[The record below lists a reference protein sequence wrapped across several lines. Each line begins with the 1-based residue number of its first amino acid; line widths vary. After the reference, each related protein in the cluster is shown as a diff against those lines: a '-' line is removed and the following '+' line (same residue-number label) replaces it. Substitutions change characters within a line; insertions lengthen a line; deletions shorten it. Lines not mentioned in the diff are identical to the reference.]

1 MTYYKW
7 LLPNRETPIQKTK
20 WPVRV
25 KQWTEDE
32 IPVICK
38 SGWHGIET
46 KDVMT
51 HYPQVSGSELWE
63 VEARGN
69 IVHGGDKFAAT
80 SMRLV
85 RMVAKPSDK
94 DLRLFACDV
103 AQDVLWIFEKVH
115 PGDLRVRE
123 CIEVARR
130 FALGEA
136 SEEEREAAGAAAWA
150 AARDAG
156 AAARA
161 ARAAAWAAAW
171 AAARDACA
179 AAEAAARAAWVAAGD
194 AAREKYNTM
203 FCETLGLSTEGGEK

>member
-7 LLPNRETPIQKTK
+7 LLPNRETPIQNVK

-38 SGWHGIET
+38 SGWHGIEL
-46 KDVMT
+46 KDVLT
-51 HYPQVSGSELWE
+51 HYPPVSGSELWE

-69 IVHGGDKFAAT
+69 IIHGGDKFAAT

-103 AQDVLWIFEKVH
+103 AQDVLWIFEKEC

-123 CIEVARR
+123 CIEVARQY
-130 FALGEA
+130 ALWKA
-136 SEEEREAAGAAAWA
+136 SKKER
-150 AARDAG
+150 D
-156 AAARA
+156 
-161 ARAAAWAAAW
+161 
-171 AAARDACA
+171 
-179 AAEAAARAAWVAAGD
+179 AAGD
-194 AAREKYNTM
+194 AVWDAARATREI
-203 FCETLGLSTEGGEK
+203 GRAHV